1 MSTTDNPVST
11 NTGPR
16 QGSPTRPS
24 DNSRIQHP
32 TEDAH
37 ADGLL
42 MHNLTGV
49 NTQLARYVLNYA
61 DSDAGRAEPITPA
74 GERILADLL
83 TGAAEDI
90 RARAARRTPALRQ

>member
-1 MSTTDNPVST
+1 MSTIDYPVST

-16 QGSPTRPS
+16 QRPPTRPS
-24 DNSRIQHP
+24 DNPRVQHP

-61 DSDAGRAEPITPA
+61 DADAGRTEPITPA
-74 GERILADLL
+74 DELILAELL
-83 TGAAEDI
+83 TGAAENI